1 MIYEVPE
8 LWVWLSSRGMREP
21 GEAFEACRSTW
32 LPLIISI
39 IFSVWMAA
47 LDQLKGR
54 VMVLGSTGQNNSEIP
69 AN

>member
-1 MIYEVPE
+1 MIYEILE
-8 LWVWLSSRGMREP
+8 LWIWLSSRGMREP
-21 GEAFEACRSTW
+21 GEAFEASRSTW

-39 IFSVWMAA
+39 IFSVWTAS

-54 VMVLGSTGQNNSEIP
+54 VVLLGSTGQNDSEIP